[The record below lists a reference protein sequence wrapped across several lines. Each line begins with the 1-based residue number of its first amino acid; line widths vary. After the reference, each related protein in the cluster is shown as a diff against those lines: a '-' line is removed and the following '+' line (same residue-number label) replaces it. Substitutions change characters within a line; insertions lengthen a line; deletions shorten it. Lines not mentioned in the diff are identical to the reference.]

1 MHQIWQFS
9 TVDSNWTSRRGSK
22 GKKKGNE
29 MRKREERKRKFARTE
44 KFEPRRVSFSWMGH
58 SENHPRLGPGILIE
72 GCFRGSLLG
81 LAFSSIHP
89 LPSAFFFLSLS
100 LYTLPIFIIERE
112 KEREFRRDN
121 LSMKIRS
128 TKDPLVHERRIRCP
142 ITRSFELFE
151 KDSWKGMTRTIIFY
165 RVK

>member
-1 MHQIWQFS
+1 MYNLTIKYSWWNLIVRPVEMHQIWQFS

-58 SENHPRLGPGILIE
+58 SESHPRLGPGILIE

-89 LPSAFFFLSLS
+89 LPSTFFSLSLS
-100 LYTLPIFIIERE
+100 LYSPYFHYRERE
-112 KEREFRRDN
+112 RERVSSR
-121 LSMKIRS
+121 
-128 TKDPLVHERRIRCP
+128 
-142 ITRSFELFE
+142 
-151 KDSWKGMTRTIIFY
+151 
-165 RVK
+165 